1 MALVLYCNDSSP
13 VKIETAGIVSEVGL
27 TGCPKN
33 FLFIVLKAD
42 IAELHQV
49 EYWNKQLVLVPDVH
63 IVQGPQGVI
72 PSLVGFYDIHN
83 DISNG
88 KSARV
93 VGKTLLFQSAIYGY
107 YKFLPPLA
115 DWKPRAMVG
124 NSCSLVHS
132 LKVENIERTS
142 EVVERV
148 SDDKSRVNGR
158 ECGPVNINMDPIYPV
173 VFLDANGVKIR
184 SSEGNQ
190 EFIQV
195 MDVFHGPFNL
205 IP

>member
-1 MALVLYCNDSSP
+1 M
-13 VKIETAGIVSEVGL
+13 
-27 TGCPKN
+27 
-33 FLFIVLKAD
+33 
-42 IAELHQV
+42 
-49 EYWNKQLVLVPDVH
+49 LVPDVH

-72 PSLVGFYDIHN
+72 PSLGGFYDIN
-83 DISNG
+83 DNISNSKG
-88 KSARV
+88 ARI
-93 VGKTLLFQSAIYGY
+93 VGKTLLFQSVIYGT
-107 YKFLPPLA
+107 YKFLPILA

-124 NSCSLVHS
+124 NSRSLVHG

-148 SDDKSRVNGR
+148 SNDKSRVNGR
-158 ECGPVNINMDPIYPV
+158 ECGPVNVNMDPIYPV

-195 MDVFHGPFNL
+195 MDVFCGPFNL
-205 IP
+205 VP